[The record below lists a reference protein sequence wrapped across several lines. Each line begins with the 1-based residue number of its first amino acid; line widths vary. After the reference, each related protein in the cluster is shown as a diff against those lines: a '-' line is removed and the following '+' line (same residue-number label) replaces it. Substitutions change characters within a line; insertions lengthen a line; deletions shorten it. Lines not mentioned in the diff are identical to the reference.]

1 MNQFHLISRQLSHQT
16 YLQKTRSQKYQEVL
30 KIFWEGDYSL
40 AVDQISA
47 HIASNP
53 LDPVNP
59 TFYRLWVE
67 SLWQEGDLASLREL
81 KIHLLNLTR
90 EDGLQQESFSA
101 LTALCS
107 LALDEWEYL
116 QLLKFPAHRL
126 AHSQW
131 HEVHLLILIAKGEAS
146 DVEQF
151 FAGVQEPVADFC
163 HWMTLVRA
171 LYQAKSHRYLAQ
183 VLDYVVKSYDACPI
197 RSLFYSLINLDSGNY
212 RQAGLEIHEAT
223 QNYSGNLDYKLIL
236 AFSLARDGKLKDAL
250 QVLDG
255 LSSTMKRDL
264 DVLSLRAHITDE
276 LDKIPGKEGHYHES
290 AKGAYQDLIAA
301 LHTQN
306 MPTFAAEAKLQ
317 AFKRAEKRESSMS
330 SQSWFLSLQLRD
342 YHHVLGM
349 EGQEEEFDCTVA
361 KDIHHGDICFVGF
374 RSLAAQNAELK
385 IAAVC
390 VALTDAVRDPISGF
404 RARLKLVFKPATVLR
419 IESVMKSQ
427 ERPAAKGASTTWEG
441 DCWKLSEDAFD
452 AMFEPLVEDFS
463 DQISELCARL
473 EELNTPVAGYLNQV
487 VSSVRKSS

>member
-1 MNQFHLISRQLSHQT
+1 MNQFHLISRQLFHQT
-16 YLQKTRSQKYQEVL
+16 YLQKTKSMKYQEVL
-30 KIFWEGDYSL
+30 KIFWEGDYHL

-67 SLWQEGDLASLREL
+67 SLWQSGDLASLREL
-81 KIHLLNLTR
+81 KNHLLNLTR
-90 EDGLQQESFSA
+90 EDGLQQESFAA

-107 LALDEWEYL
+107 VALDEWEYL
-116 QLLKFPAHRL
+116 QLLKFPIQRL

-131 HEVHLLILIAKGEAS
+131 HEVYLLISIAKGQAS
-146 DVEQF
+146 DAEQF
-151 FAGVQEPVADFC
+151 FAGVHEPVADFC
-163 HWMTLVRA
+163 HWMTLVKA
-171 LYQAKSHRYLAQ
+171 LYQAKNHRYLAQ
-183 VLDYVVKSYDACPI
+183 VLDYVVKSYDACPL

-236 AFSLARDGKLKDAL
+236 AFAFARDGKLKDAM
-250 QVLDG
+250 QVLDS
-255 LSSTMKRDL
+255 LNAVMKRDL
-264 DVLSLRAHITDE
+264 DVLSLRAYVTDE
-276 LDKIPGKEGHYHES
+276 LDKIPGKEGHYHE
-290 AKGAYQDLIAA
+290 AAVAAYQDLILA
-301 LHTQN
+301 LQANN

-317 AFKRAEKRESSMS
+317 AFSRTEKGEHSMS

-361 KDIHHGDICFVGF
+361 KDIRHGDICFVGF
-374 RSLAAQNAELK
+374 RSLVAQNAELK

-390 VALTDAVRDPISGF
+390 VAMTDAVRDPISGF
-404 RARLKLVFKPATVLR
+404 RARLKLVFKPATILR

-427 ERPAAKGASTTWEG
+427 GRPSAKGASASWEG

-463 DQISELCARL
+463 DQILELCARL
-473 EELNTPVAGYLNQV
+473 EEINTPVAGYLNQV